1 MNTKVKKIIYDFV
14 WITIGTLLL
23 TLSLDLFLAP
33 NRIAPGGISGLA
45 IVLQY
50 IFGWPVG
57 AVILLINIPL
67 FIISIKILGTGF
79 GAKTLYST
87 MLLGVSVDV
96 FSFLKPLTYDPMLAA
111 VYGGIIMGLGLGI
124 VFKYGATTGGT
135 DMAAMTIH
143 KYVPFLSVG
152 RILLIIDFIIIVLAG
167 IVFTPELAL
176 YALATEFLG
185 IKVIDIV
192 QEGTDYERI
201 AIIISDKYEDISK
214 SILYDMNRGV
224 TELKGVGAYSKKDKN
239 VLLCV
244 VTRNEVTNL
253 RELVKKADP
262 AAFVILTTAHEVMG
276 EGFRHI

>member
-45 IVLQY
+45 IVLQHL
-50 IFGWPVG
+50 FGWPVG

-96 FSFLKPLTYDPMLAA
+96 FSFLKPLTHDPMLAA

-276 EGFRHI
+276 EGFRDI

>member
-1 MNTKVKKIIYDFV
+1 MNSKVKKIIYDFV

-45 IVLQY
+45 IVLQH

-96 FSFLKPLTYDPMLAA
+96 FSFLKPLTHDPMLAA
-111 VYGGIIMGLGLGI
+111 VYGGITMGLGLGI

-276 EGFRHI
+276 EGFRDI